1 MAEVVEKAV
10 GKDEA
15 PPAAADGMRRP
26 KILLLA
32 IVIAVI
38 AALILAAFWTGWIGK
53 KGTPHV
59 FITGFQASITDFP
72 DCTAT
77 FNYILHNDGTAKAYV
92 DIDYLDDG
100 WVVAH
105 DFYVVDAGAVK
116 YVDYSIFH
124 VACTGHNYSARV
136 AAVS

>member
-1 MAEVVEKAV
+1 MDEEPMGLEKV
-10 GKDEA
+10 
-15 PPAAADGMRRP
+15 PPPSSESARRL
-26 KILLLA
+26 KFTMLAIIAGIIILLILVA
-32 IVIAVI
+32 IGA
-38 AALILAAFWTGWIGK
+38 GWIGK
-53 KGTPHV
+53 TGTPHV
-59 FITGFQASITDFP
+59 FITEFQADITDFP

-77 FNYILHNDGTAKAYV
+77 FNYILHNDGSAKAYI
-92 DIDYLDDG
+92 DIDYLDNG

-124 VACTGHNYSARV
+124 VACTEHNYTARV

>member
-1 MAEVVEKAV
+1 MVEKTV
-10 GKDEA
+10 GKDEVHPSA
-15 PPAAADGMRRP
+15 PDDRRRSTV
-26 KILLLA
+26 ILLA
-32 IVIAVI
+32 GVITVMVL
-38 AALILAAFWTGWIGK
+38 LILAAFWAGWIGRS
-53 KGTPHV
+53 GTPHV
-59 FITGFQASITDFP
+59 FITEFQASITDFP

-124 VACTGHNYSARV
+124 VACTGHNYSATV